1 MLKYLKK
8 CTGGWIMA
16 NIALLNRCN
25 LRCPYCFADNYLAS
39 EKSDIDVNVFKEL
52 LDFSSPD
59 GEVGIIGGEP
69 LIHKSF
75 DEMIELCI
83 NDYRFSKIT
92 VFTNGIY
99 IDKHL
104 RAFASGRVNLLINVN
119 SKRDIGNDSFERID
133 DNISALMKMGL
144 LSRVSLGINVYE
156 ENQSFDDF
164 LYLVGKYGFKRVRLS
179 VVIPQDKN
187 EGGINYFLKMKKT
200 LFALYEK
207 LKEIG
212 VAPCYDCN
220 AIPECIYTE
229 EEKKFLASLP
239 FANSF
244 ERDIFMGKR
253 SVCSP
258 VIDLYPD
265 KTATRCFGC
274 YDMNRVK
281 IDEFESIQDLKNYF
295 FMQID
300 ARLVHNYSW
309 EKCKDCYKHK
319 TFGCFGGCLCY
330 KEIK

>member
-1 MLKYLKK
+1 
-8 CTGGWIMA
+8 MA

-25 LRCPYCFADNYLAS
+25 LRCPYCFADNYIAS
-39 EKSDIDVNVFKEL
+39 EKSDIDIQAFKEL
-52 LDFSSPD
+52 LDFASPD

-69 LIHKSF
+69 LIHPLV
-75 DEMIELCI
+75 DEILNICTQ
-83 NDYRFSKIT
+83 DFRFGKIT
-92 VFTNGIY
+92 LFTNGIY
-99 IDKHL
+99 IDKHINSL
-104 RAFASGRVNLLINVN
+104 SSGRINLLINVN
-119 SKRDIGNDSFERID
+119 SKRDIGSSNFERID
-133 DNISALMKMGL
+133 NNIELLRQMGL

-156 ENQSFDDF
+156 KGQDFEDF
-164 LYLVGKYGFKRVRLS
+164 LYLVEKYGFRKIRLS
-179 VVIPQDKN
+179 VVIPQNKD
-187 EGGINYFLKMKKT
+187 EGGISYFLKMKET
-200 LFALYEK
+200 LFALYER
-207 LKEIG
+207 LKELD

-220 AIPECIYTE
+220 AIPECVYTE
-229 EEKKFLASLP
+229 KEKELLASLP

-244 ERDIFMGKR
+244 ERDIFLGKR

-274 YDMNRVK
+274 YDMDRVK

-309 EKCKDCYKHK
+309 EKCKSCYKHK